1 MLSFTGSL
9 KIYLAIQPSDMRKS
23 FNGLQSVVS
32 EHLKADPLNGALYVF
47 TNKRRNRLK
56 ILYFDKT
63 GLWVLAKRLEIGT
76 FSCPNPS
83 TAAPPSNSPPKP
95 SPCSPMV
102 STFVMALAS
111 LGINVPRNI

>member
-76 FSCPNPS
+76 FSWPKLIDVGTSPKL
-83 TAAPPSNSPPKP
+83 APE
-95 SPCSPMV
+95 
-102 STFVMALAS
+102 ALAMLTDGVDLRS
-111 LGINVPRNI
+111 GTLLPW